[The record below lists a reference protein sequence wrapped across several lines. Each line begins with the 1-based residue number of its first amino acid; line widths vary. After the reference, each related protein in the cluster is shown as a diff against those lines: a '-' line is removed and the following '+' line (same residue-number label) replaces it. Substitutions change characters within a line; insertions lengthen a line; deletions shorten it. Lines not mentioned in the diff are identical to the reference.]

1 MNLLLAWNSVVLEA
15 IRNVGKLPAPQSIR
29 GGPPQVARSL
39 GVIFSAA
46 YDAWA
51 AYDAVAKTAYSST
64 PRRPLAQRTEP
75 NRRKAVSQAVYRAL
89 IDQFPIEV
97 FAFRPC

>member
-39 GVIFSAA
+39 G
-46 YDAWA
+46 
-51 AYDAVAKTAYSST
+51 
-64 PRRPLAQRTEP
+64 
-75 NRRKAVSQAVYRAL
+75 
-89 IDQFPIEV
+89 IEV
-97 FAFRPC
+97 VDETTVATRLAEGEKHP